1 MEAQISADLRED
13 DLTLAQF
20 DALVGLCKKGAIS
33 QQELADH
40 LLVTKGNVVGLIVRL
55 SVREFVERRRFP
67 TDRRA

>member
-1 MEAQISADLRED
+1 
-13 DLTLAQF
+13 
-20 DALVGLCKKGAIS
+20 VWKKGAVS

-40 LLVTKGNVVGLIVRL
+40 QLVTKGNVVDLIDRL